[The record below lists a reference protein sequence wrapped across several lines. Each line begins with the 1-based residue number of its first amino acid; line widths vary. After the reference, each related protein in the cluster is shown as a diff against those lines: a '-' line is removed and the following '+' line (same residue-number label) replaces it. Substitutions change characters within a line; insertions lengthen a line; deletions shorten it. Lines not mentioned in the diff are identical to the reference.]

1 MQKQYDMMKKAGILV
16 ISIFSS
22 TPEAISQFASGLSI
36 SEGMLALSD
45 RKSRVYK
52 LYKINK

>member
-36 SEGMLALSD
+36 GEGMLALSD